1 MVAARNSAEIP
12 KAVQVMSS
20 DEPDIIDAEIVE
32 TDNLPATLTPQAT
45 HSAEPSI
52 EAPSSQTPDGRDW
65 PHGPSPERR
74 CTAHSSRTGLPCKN
88 AAIKGG
94 TVCRYHGGAAK
105 QIKQAARTRLENA
118 ADLMAKQLLGI
129 ALTAESEQVKLNAI
143 RDALDRAGLKA
154 PSEVVLSQGEA
165 KPYETVFESIG
176 GDPAVAGFP
185 NAPIGEGISAG
196 ASTSPAPAY
205 PGYADDEQAEAGSDV
220 AGEAD
225 EYGAQPAPTG
235 PPRQPRERQRDRY
248 RQPQPPARHITG
260 EAAMQVANWANRA
273 MAESHGLPWGES
285 DRRRR

>member
-1 MVAARNSAEIP
+1 
-12 KAVQVMSS
+12 MS
-20 DEPDIIDAEIVE
+20 DGNEIIDVEVEEIHE
-32 TDNLPATLTPQAT
+32 TPNLPAVVTREAT
-45 HSAEPSI
+45 HSAEASI
-52 EAPSSQTPDGRDW
+52 EAPRPQTPDGRDW
-65 PHGPSPERR
+65 PHGPKPERR

-143 RDALDRAGLKA
+143 RDALDRAGLRA

-165 KPYETVFESIG
+165 KPFETVFESIG

-185 NAPIGEGISAG
+185 SAPIGEGISAG
-196 ASTSPAPAY
+196 VPTSPAPAY
-205 PGYADDEQAEAGSDV
+205 PGYRDDEQAEAGSDV
-220 AGEAD
+220 PGDAD

-235 PPRQPRERQRDRY
+235 SPRQPRRRECDRE
-248 RQPQPPARHITG
+248 RQPQPGARHITG
-260 EAAMQVANWANRA
+260 ETAMQVANWANRA